1 MCGRCKREARM
12 SLQRSSCAAQS
23 ATTHSENTAK
33 TSDFAKGKI
42 IKLAFELRNLGYPEA
57 YLKTLI
63 RALNCIAS
71 KVNIDNTAMVLE
83 LIARGKWRDSYKSN
97 LCDFYSHCC
106 KFYNINLARA
116 SVLLNSGNWHEF
128 VRYRWAWI
136 DTYDLVRRSVRRA
149 YACLEGNQKLT
160 QTMRFSNAL
169 ALTKITVAPMPSRKS
184 STCFHFSG
192 NILKIMAKIFSFI
205 FLFLLFLFL
214 FISPSFK
221 LVAKGQPLPRFSWLE
236 EVHGS
241 EATIPQ

>member
-1 MCGRCKREARM
+1 M

-33 TSDFAKGKI
+33 HSDFTKGKI
-42 IKLAFELRNLGYPEA
+42 IKLAFEPKNLGYSEA

-83 LIARGKWRDSYKSN
+83 LIARRKWRDSYKSN

-106 KFYNINLARA
+106 KFYNINLA
-116 SVLLNSGNWHEF
+116 H
-128 VRYRWAWI
+128 
-136 DTYDLVRRSVRRA
+136 
-149 YACLEGNQKLT
+149 
-160 QTMRFSNAL
+160 

-214 FISPSFK
+214 FVSSSFK

-236 EVHGS
+236 KVHGS